1 MPSASQTHH
10 YDIHVFCCINERA
23 PGHPRG
29 SCSARGSQALQAYHR
44 RPKFTALQAA
54 ALIDPD
60 PAAQTKRLTL
70 SLHVGLQS
78 LRTTGA
84 AGSSR
89 VTRGAFVDTAE
100 HVDIVVMRLTG

>member
-1 MPSASQTHH
+1 MARE
-10 YDIHVFCCINERA
+10 YFIDIGLRVIRV
-23 PGHPRG
+23 PHPFRVDH
-29 SCSARGSQALQAYHR
+29 HR

-60 PAAQTKRLTL
+60 PAAQTERLTL

-89 VTRGAFVDTAE
+89 VTRCALVDTAE
-100 HVDIVVMRLTG
+100 HVNIVVMRLTG